1 MGKGK
6 KTKLRKHQSQPYL
19 KRLKPVQALSSKKP
33 TDKTTTKRLQA
44 SQKPT
49 VPFCPNDR
57 ILLIGEGDFSFA
69 HSLHLHHACTALT
82 ATTLET
88 RNTLLAKYPQAA
100 SHINALELAA
110 QKVLFSIDATKLG
123 LPLPTGGGPTI
134 RKAPW
139 DRIIFNFP
147 HVGGLTKDVNRQVR
161 ANQELLVKFLE
172 RAKVLLAPGATVV
185 VTVFEGEPYSLWNL
199 RDLGRHVGLKV
210 ERSFKFDAGL
220 YEGYKHARTLGNVNG
235 VGGWKGE
242 VRDARTYV
250 FGMEAK
256 DFGTT

>member
-1 MGKGK
+1 MGKAK
-6 KTKLRKHQSQPYL
+6 KMRLRKHQSPPYR
-19 KRLKPVQALSSKKP
+19 KRLKPAQALTSKK
-33 TDKTTTKRLQA
+33 TAEKIATNRLQA

-49 VPFCPNDR
+49 IPFCPNDR

-88 RNTLLAKYPQAA
+88 RTNLLAKYPQAA
-100 SHINALELAA
+100 AHIRTLELAA

-123 LPLPTGGGPTI
+123 LPIPNGGGPAI

-139 DRIIFNFP
+139 DRIVFNFP

-172 RAKVLLAPGATVV
+172 RAKALLALEATVM

-199 RDLGRHVGLKV
+199 RDLGRHVGLRV
-210 ERSFKFDAGL
+210 EKSFKFDAGL
-220 YEGYKHARTLGNVNG
+220 YEGYNHARTLGNIEG
-235 VGGWKGE
+235 GGGWKGE

-250 FGMEAK
+250 FGM
-256 DFGTT
+256 GTEEI